1 MSLPGPDVAIAT
13 GRGAEFSAMVSTV
26 DEPLPPLYASKR
38 ADGPLR
44 VVYLMPR
51 TGPGGGARVLFE
63 HANHTCHLGAEVTV
77 VSHFP
82 RPDWFDLAAR
92 FVEVPFGQ
100 PLCTSVPPCDVIVAG
115 YWDEI
120 IPARRLGIAPVVHF
134 EQGVEHLFDE
144 VSEQWKRV
152 IEASLA
158 AADWTIT
165 IGENTENA
173 LAQRY
178 GVFAHRIA
186 NAVDTD
192 VFHPLSQSRDKPTV
206 VFLGWDGTPFKG
218 IDIAR
223 RVARGLAAQR
233 PDIGVVWIT
242 PNAPLG
248 AVMGETV
255 VDPPQEV
262 LARYLREASVYIG
275 TSRYESWGLPALEA
289 MASGTPVVS
298 TDNGGILTYG
308 RDGENCLLVPVDDA
322 DGLLAAALRVLD
334 DPGLAAG
341 LVSSGLETASSY
353 NWAAITAE
361 LLEHFAALVE
371 SLPAPPPAS
380 VEIAV
385 DDLEFDDE
393 QDRFV
398 LVELAQASPYEHFA
412 IPVSEPSHG
421 EYRLVRWKVVA
432 HKPGGFAGTGR
443 AYLPARSECPVEDAR
458 YQFGIDLLRE
468 GLCDAAFSW
477 FAGQCQQSGESAQPI
492 LGRWVLMSLIEAGRA
507 ADAFGLAMSL
517 TAANASYPDYYFLAL
532 LAALE
537 ARRPADVKAVLQAVR
552 FLGNGSRHE
561 EWLDRR
567 GDLLVRLL
575 TAPPDL
581 FTAAAS

>member
-1 MSLPGPDVAIAT
+1 
-13 GRGAEFSAMVSTV
+13 
-26 DEPLPPLYASKR
+26 
-38 ADGPLR
+38 
-44 VVYLMPR
+44 
-51 TGPGGGARVLFE
+51 
-63 HANHTCHLGAEVTV
+63 
-77 VSHFP
+77 
-82 RPDWFDLAAR
+82 
-92 FVEVPFGQ
+92 
-100 PLCTSVPPCDVIVAG
+100 
-115 YWDEI
+115 
-120 IPARRLGIAPVVHF
+120 
-134 EQGVEHLFDE
+134 
-144 VSEQWKRV
+144 
-152 IEASLA
+152 
-158 AADWTIT
+158 
-165 IGENTENA
+165 
-173 LAQRY
+173 
-178 GVFAHRIA
+178 
-186 NAVDTD
+186 
-192 VFHPLSQSRDKPTV
+192 
-206 VFLGWDGTPFKG
+206 
-218 IDIAR
+218 
-223 RVARGLAAQR
+223 
-233 PDIGVVWIT
+233 
-242 PNAPLG
+242 
-248 AVMGETV
+248 
-255 VDPPQEV
+255 
-262 LARYLREASVYIG
+262 
-275 TSRYESWGLPALEA
+275 
-289 MASGTPVVS
+289 
-298 TDNGGILTYG
+298 
-308 RDGENCLLVPVDDA
+308 
-322 DGLLAAALRVLD
+322 
-334 DPGLAAG
+334 
-341 LVSSGLETASSY
+341 
-353 NWAAITAE
+353 
-361 LLEHFAALVE
+361 
-371 SLPAPPPAS
+371 LPAPPPAS

-561 EWLDRR
+561 EWLDRP